1 MSRQIVIP
9 TTAEFRLLEILW
21 VFEEGTIEDLLLAS
35 EKKSSL
41 NYKTVQTV
49 LRIMENK
56 KLVSHS
62 TRGRAF
68 VYRPRVKRHEVSRLS
83 LRSLLGSHDRHGFDR
98 LILGSVSESIAL
110 CRLLA
115 RDHPQVSYFATKSRG
130 FPLPTSFPSV
140 NHMIEKGQTKQPL
153 MPVLP
158 QRETL
163 VFPVT
168 AWRRRFNVHSK
179 HRPLGL

>member
-1 MSRQIVIP
+1 MRNEGDLSRQIVIP

-21 VFEEGTIEDLLLAS
+21 VLEEGTIEDLLLAS

-83 LRSLLGSHDRHGFDR
+83 LRSLLQRYF
-98 LILGSVSESIAL
+98 LGSRTE
-110 CRLLA
+110 LL
-115 RDHPQVSYFATKSRG
+115 
-130 FPLPTSFPSV
+130 V
-140 NHMIEKGQTKQPL
+140 NMLEDERIGN
-153 MPVLP
+153 
-158 QRETL
+158 REL
-163 VFPVT
+163 QE
-168 AWRRRFNVHSK
+168 
-179 HRPLGL
+179 LEGLIRNYRKANLAERKKNR

>member
-1 MSRQIVIP
+1 MRNEGDLSRQIVIP

-21 VFEEGTIEDLLLAS
+21 VLEEGTIEDLLLAS

-83 LRSLLGSHDRHGFDR
+83 LRSLLQRYFRGSRTELLVNLLEDERIGNR
-98 LILGSVSESIAL
+98 ELQELEGLIRNYRKAN
-110 CRLLA
+110 LA
-115 RDHPQVSYFATKSRG
+115 ERKKNR
-130 FPLPTSFPSV
+130 
-140 NHMIEKGQTKQPL
+140 
-153 MPVLP
+153 
-158 QRETL
+158 
-163 VFPVT
+163 
-168 AWRRRFNVHSK
+168 
-179 HRPLGL
+179 